1 MVGRNRRA
9 LIQGSNC
16 FGSLPATTGHG
27 PISPVVRQPSR
38 VQIRSFHYTVRSEFS
53 QNQILHF
60 LPDFRIVFHFRVSF
74 AKDLLVP
81 WDGRDIDSFFTV
93 VELEIA
99 KDGRPQRI
107 FGDDGSLSSDQNT
120 VSLKETGSTRHVG
133 RDASISSSY
142 ESIWTV
148 KWSGTL
154 SLSNCLANFTTAAP
168 PKLWP

>member
-1 MVGRNRRA
+1 MTLRETSRGRAEPTSAYPRVQLLWIAPCYNRTRA
-9 LIQGSNC
+9 
-16 FGSLPATTGHG
+16 H
-27 PISPVVRQPSR
+27 SPVVRQPSR
-38 VQIRSFHYTVRSEFS
+38 VQIRSFHYTIRSEFS

-81 WDGRDIDSFFTV
+81 WDRRDIDSFFTV

-107 FGDDGSLSSDQNT
+107 FSDDGSLSSDQNT

-142 ESIWTV
+142 AVNLDRQKDWYTQLV
-148 KWSGTL
+148 
-154 SLSNCLANFTTAAP
+154 
-168 PKLWP
+168 